1 MRPRSSDLT
10 SVAVRSSLAA
20 IFLAIPA
27 ISQAQILYQ
36 DQQVE
41 VHDLPSL
48 TAKSHD
54 ASDVLL
60 ASVDTIMHDK
70 DVCCG
75 KDSALVDS
83 LALAD
88 PASLKDI
95 AGRLDGRHLLGDGRP
110 IQINA
115 EYLTPEK
122 IYAGRLLNRILDQH
136 AALLM
141 WNSHL
146 YVVYGVVFMWQSDSQ
161 GGIYALIHKLLLWDT
176 RYADAR
182 RTVVFTRGEDDTG
195 KIEGLLF
202 VGVSR

>member
-1 MRPRSSDLT
+1 MRPRSSDL
-10 SVAVRSSLAA
+10 ASLAARYSLVA
-20 IFLAIPA
+20 IFLAISS

-41 VHDLPSL
+41 VHDLPRL
-48 TAKSHD
+48 TAKSD
-54 ASDVLL
+54 DPSDVLV
-60 ASVDTIMHDK
+60 ASMDTILHNK
-70 DVCCG
+70 DLCCG

-83 LALAD
+83 LATAD

-95 AGRLDGRHLLGDGRP
+95 SAKLDGRHLLGDGRP

-122 IYAGRLLNRILDQH
+122 IYAGRLLHRILDQH

-146 YVVYGVVFMWQSDSQ
+146 YVVYGVVFMWQSDSR
-161 GGIYALIHKLLLWDT
+161 GGVYALIHKLLLWDT
-176 RYADAR
+176 RYSDPR
-182 RTVVFTRGEDDTG
+182 RTLVFSREEDDTG
-195 KIEGLLF
+195 KIEGILF
-202 VGVSR
+202 AGVAH